1 MGVNKTLNKNKLIKK
16 IKIGVNFKI
25 ATINMATVEIK
36 ITATVFS
43 ISIINFM
50 LHISFI

>member
-25 ATINMATVEIK
+25 ATIAVIT
-36 ITATVFS
+36 ITAAGFS

>member
-1 MGVNKTLNKNKLIKK
+1 MGVNKTLNKNKQIKK

-25 ATINMATVEIK
+25 APINMATAVIT
-36 ITATVFS
+36 ITAAGFS